1 MDLNMRFIEM
11 HCAHFVAE
19 RQAAA
24 SNLRYG
30 NGSSAATIIGMM
42 AAGVRRAA
50 ATIER
55 WARGTNT
62 NVVEDRLPRLNSA
75 R

>member
-1 MDLNMRFIEM
+1 MDLNMKFIELYSQ
-11 HCAHFVAE
+11 HFIAD
-19 RQAAA
+19 RRAAA

-30 NGSSAATIIGMM
+30 NGSPAASIIGMM

-50 ATIER
+50 ATIES
-55 WARGTNT
+55 WARGTNA
-62 NVVEDRLPRLNSA
+62 NVVEDRLPRLHSA